1 MLLCVFPC
9 TFPSPSVYLTT
20 GLVCCGAGLIG
31 SLRTVWF
38 AIAHFVHLYTNCRA
52 RTSPLTRVTVSRVAI
67 YISIHKK
74 RCGYIITIS
83 LNLFHLLIN
92 QTVSYDLIIQS
103 QTRLPFQ
110 VSDIFYRLTTSFFI
124 TVVSTVIELITN
136 PALRNTAAAGTG
148 ELMATAALVY

>member
-1 MLLCVFPC
+1 MDLLLCVLCVFPC

-74 RCGYIITIS
+74 RCGYIIIIS

-103 QTRLPFQ
+103 QRRLPFQ
-110 VSDIFYRLTTSFFI
+110 VSDIFFTDSPHPFSSL
-124 TVVSTVIELITN
+124 
-136 PALRNTAAAGTG
+136 
-148 ELMATAALVY
+148 